1 MRANNMMTAISR
13 LFGQDPQGKSRAMKT
28 KPANDNAGLQPGGV
42 GKTNNTLR
50 CKGYAM
56 HQESARICRKSR
68 LLQLL
73 LNKGPVSR
81 HDLDELLGA
90 ENTPDLVMRLRR
102 NNGFE
107 LPCERRPMIDGD
119 GLRALLVRTSC
130 LMPISPWRGPLS
142 ISASTVGSLLRPR
155 DRLSRFGGRNNGY

>member
-119 GLRALLVRTSC
+119 GLPCLAGSYKLSDTDVPMARAFIKFSEHSWEFVAAKKQAESFR
-130 LMPISPWRGPLS
+130 R
-142 ISASTVGSLLRPR
+142 AK
-155 DRLSRFGGRNNGY
+155 